1 MKEQINIKETKAKK
15 KVFPSLDGIKK
26 NYIRKD
32 NCLKIVLI
40 FLSNKLIDVEKY
52 GELNINQKRLVK
64 KIKEDI
70 KRISSFKNKKVMD
83 FYFEVQE
90 IMTNY

>member
-15 KVFPSLDGIKK
+15 KVLTSLGGIKK

-40 FLSNKLIDVEKY
+40 FLSNKLSDVEKY
-52 GELNINQKRLVK
+52 GELNINHKRLVK

-90 IMTNY
+90 IMTKY